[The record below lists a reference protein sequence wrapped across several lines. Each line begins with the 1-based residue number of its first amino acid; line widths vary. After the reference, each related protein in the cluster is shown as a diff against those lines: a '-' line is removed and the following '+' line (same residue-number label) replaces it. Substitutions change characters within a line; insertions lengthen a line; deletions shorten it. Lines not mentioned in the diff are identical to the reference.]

1 MLKVLWLCSWY
12 PNKIAPFE
20 GAFIQRHAQAASL
33 YSQVTVI
40 KLTPDPDATGVS
52 RITRTYQQWPNLTEI
67 LIYYP
72 KSMKLVGKTVSFFRW
87 YSLYKFAAE
96 NYIEKNGPPDL
107 VHVHI
112 PFRSGMIARQ
122 LKRKYKIPF
131 VVTEHWGGYN
141 NIVEDNYGQRQ
152 PWFRSVV
159 KDTLK
164 DASALH
170 SVSFYLGEQIRKMV
184 LNKPFTVIPNCVN
197 TEFFTYNPVQDS
209 GRKFRL
215 LHISDGSPVKN
226 VPGIIKAFNALDTDD
241 FELTIVG
248 MPEDLNRRYKKMY
261 PGIHFTGIISYHEV
275 ADQLRNADCF
285 ALFSNSANLPC
296 AIAESLCCGVPV
308 IATRVGGVPEM
319 LDESNGLFVSPGDVD
334 GLAAAILEM
343 QESVKRMNQKEISE
357 NATSR
362 YSFRQVAF
370 ETDAWYKSVLS
381 AEGKDDIVI

>member
-20 GAFIQRHAQAASL
+20 GDFIQRHAQATSL
-33 YSQVTVI
+33 YCQITVI
-40 KLTPDPDATGVS
+40 KLTPDPEATGVN

-72 KSMKLVGKTVSFFRW
+72 KSMNLIGKSVSFFRW

-96 NYIEKNGPPDL
+96 NHIEKNGLPDL

-122 LKRKYKIPF
+122 LKRKYKVPF

-141 NIVEDNYGQRQ
+141 DVVENNYGQRQ

-164 DASALH
+164 DASGLH
-170 SVSFYLGEQIRKMV
+170 SVSSYLGEQIRKMV

-197 TEFFTYNPVQDS
+197 IEYFKYNPVQNT
-209 GRKFRL
+209 GHKFRL
-215 LHISDGSPVKN
+215 IHISDGSAVKN
-226 VPGIIKAFNALDTDD
+226 VPGIIKAFGALDANQ

-248 MPEDLNRRYKKMY
+248 LPESLNRRYRIMH

-275 ADQLRNADCF
+275 ADQMRNADCF
-285 ALFSNSANLPC
+285 ILFSNSENLPC
-296 AIAESLCCGVPV
+296 VIAESLCCGVPV

-319 LDESNGLFVSPGDVD
+319 LDESNGLFVNPGDVD
-334 GLAAAILEM
+334 GLVEAILKM
-343 QESVKRMNQKEISE
+343 KESGERMNRSEISE

-362 YSFRQVAF
+362 YSYTKVGF

-381 AEGKDDIVI
+381 AEGKDEIVI